1 MAAFLKSDLDAQI
14 EAGVTPNIYA
24 SPNVGTLKTV
34 LHNMNTADFPLAGP
48 VSGLPI
54 GPAEGMLM
62 PVTDATVT
70 TVSTVVVGG
79 GSNHVLVYY
88 NGTAWKIIGS

>member
-1 MAAFLKSDLDAQI
+1 MAAFLKSDIDGQI
-14 EAGVTPNIYA
+14 EANVTPNIYA
-24 SPNVGTLKTV
+24 STNVTGLKAT
-34 LHNMNTADFPLAGP
+34 LHNMNTCDFPVAGL
-48 VSGLPI
+48 VSGLPV
-54 GPAEGMLM
+54 GPSEGMVM